1 MTSLPCP
8 DSVPPRLR
16 VDPLFRPCEAREGDE
31 LYPNGVFEFNIT
43 RLLDYIRAAAPFRGE
58 LIAISDMPYA
68 GSSANMDE
76 MTVRTADL
84 SRPVILAE
92 IAPGQYN
99 LIDGHHRAARARRE
113 GMERIPAYRIPCP
126 EHITFMTSTRA
137 YVTYVEYWNAKVDD
151 LFGIR
156 PRRARRAHELRSTG
170 QLRSRPCR
178 ICR

>member
-16 VDPLFRPCEAREGDE
+16 VDPLFRPCEAQDGDE

-43 RLLDYIRAAAPFRGE
+43 RLLYYICAAARFRAE
-58 LIAISDMPYA
+58 LVPLGDISYS
-68 GSSANMDE
+68 GSSANLNE
-76 MTVRTADL
+76 LTVGTADL

-113 GMERIPAYRIPCP
+113 GIESIPAYRISCP
-126 EHITFMTSTRA
+126 EHIAFMTSTHA
-137 YVTYVEYWNAKVDD
+137 YVTYVEYWNSKLDD
-151 LFGIR
+151 LIGAR
-156 PRRARRAHELRSTG
+156 PRRARRARKY
-170 QLRSRPCR
+170 RA
-178 ICR
+178 

>member
-92 IAPGQYN
+92 IAPGQYD
-99 LIDGHHRAARARRE
+99 LIDGHHRA
-113 GMERIPAYRIPCP
+113 
-126 EHITFMTSTRA
+126 
-137 YVTYVEYWNAKVDD
+137 
-151 LFGIR
+151 
-156 PRRARRAHELRSTG
+156 
-170 QLRSRPCR
+170 
-178 ICR
+178 